1 MRIEIFIQYFL
12 DFASLYPAAAMCFAP
27 IIRMLEKPFTAAV
40 SAFAAISAV
49 SAASALICTVFSL
62 DSNLLLIPAAVLFFV
77 LYYLRLKDRISLGKT
92 AFVFFTASLLMS
104 VCVMLSVILN
114 AAAEVDDPE
123 TVCLASTSLICLVC
137 GAAVCAVYCAVAVR
151 WVRWLI
157 EKFCYEH
164 IWRVVWVIPMGFTL
178 LYIMIVPSD
187 PATILVNRVF
197 RISVVLAGISF
208 GAFFFSI
215 FLFYRIAREFV
226 RNISLER
233 ENRLLAIESRRYEQ
247 LRGYMERSRQ
257 QRHDFRQHIRVI
269 SGLAGSD
276 RTEELRQYISRYE
289 KELGDERTMFCA
301 NAAVDAIAGYY
312 DLSARESG
320 AKIAWRLMLPQ
331 KLPDVQSDLC
341 MTLGNLVENAVAA
354 VCKLPQ
360 VQRTVTV
367 ICRQISPAMIGIV
380 VENPYNGEINRRS
393 GGIFSDK
400 IKDTGI
406 GLASVRSVAN
416 KYHGQMT
423 VETENNIFRVSILLN
438 I

>member
-1 MRIEIFIQYFL
+1 
-12 DFASLYPAAAMCFAP
+12 
-27 IIRMLEKPFTAAV
+27 
-40 SAFAAISAV
+40 
-49 SAASALICTVFSL
+49 
-62 DSNLLLIPAAVLFFV
+62 
-77 LYYLRLKDRISLGKT
+77 
-92 AFVFFTASLLMS
+92 
-104 VCVMLSVILN
+104 
-114 AAAEVDDPE
+114 
-123 TVCLASTSLICLVC
+123 
-137 GAAVCAVYCAVAVR
+137 
-151 WVRWLI
+151 
-157 EKFCYEH
+157 
-164 IWRVVWVIPMGFTL
+164 
-178 LYIMIVPSD
+178 
-187 PATILVNRVF
+187 
-197 RISVVLAGISF
+197 
-208 GAFFFSI
+208 
-215 FLFYRIAREFV
+215 
-226 RNISLER
+226 
-233 ENRLLAIESRRYEQ
+233 
-247 LRGYMERSRQ
+247 MERSRQ

-289 KELGDERTMFCA
+289 KELGDERAMFCA

-312 DLSARESG
+312 DLSAKESG

-331 KLPDVQSDLC
+331 ELPDVQSDLC
-341 MTLGNLVENAVAA
+341 MTLGNLVENAVTA